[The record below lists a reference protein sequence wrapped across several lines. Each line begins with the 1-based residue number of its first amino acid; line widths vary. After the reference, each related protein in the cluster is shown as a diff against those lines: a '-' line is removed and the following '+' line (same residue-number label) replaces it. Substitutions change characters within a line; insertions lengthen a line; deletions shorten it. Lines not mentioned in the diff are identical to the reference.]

1 MVQSR
6 QRDDYQYGPFQAQDA
21 GQVHA
26 QRSGV
31 QGGLLAMMAVLILS
45 GYALVAVP
53 RSSSHFHVS
62 DKFDVVG
69 EAQTSFVLHRGADCW
84 QPCGEIGGHC
94 PGFCGV
100 GMACCRRGAKFD
112 PIECRAVTN
121 FWTDHHEC
129 VEPIIHA
136 PVQHKSQ
143 SCLGRD
149 RCGTSGDCLWCGVGN
164 ACCKYGA
171 QDDPPECANVK
182 VFPTQQ
188 HYTCVTPTAHVP
200 VKHQGQN
207 CWSFCHDKPGRCRW
221 CGDGNLCCRYGA
233 RHDPAECRSVSFFPT
248 KQFHTCVAGE
258 QLPHIST
265 TIQTPSTGTTLL
277 TDPKSSTSPRGST
290 SGIPT
295 ATGMTHTSRLQ
306 FTTQATAA
314 PSSTVTVAVHPHPY
328 LQMPSTPQTLSFYMY
343 RAQNDQN
350 YPFENVNAANIG
362 GVLRYLHDEVVTT
375 CPRQFQI
382 TRIIRIKVT
391 MHTTKPLFEKH
402 QWHFGPYMAFEAGKC
417 VVPNC
422 SKTWDN
428 YGYVVGCQRQGTS
441 VAHYPDGVWYSIP
454 GPCPSQDI
462 WHKTSECRKQEP
474 GGHCGIPD
482 GERNCTV
489 HTEYAGHVNLD
500 DLSGLKNFNT
510 RCSDALAEYDPKSD
524 QGYGTNFWNG
534 KRDPASCAHRENLVL
549 QLFKTRFPDLPIAL
563 PDPVCDW
570 WR

>member
-6 QRDDYQYGPFQAQDA
+6 QQNDYQYGQL
-21 GQVHA
+21 QVPEARQVPA
-26 QRSGV
+26 QRPVLQGV
-31 QGGLLAMMAVLILS
+31 LSAMMTVLILS
-45 GYALVAVP
+45 GSTLVAI
-53 RSSSHFHVS
+53 RMCSSSYKAS
-62 DKFDVVG
+62 NKFEVVG
-69 EAQTSFVLHRGADCW
+69 EAQMGFVFHRGADCW

-100 GMACCRRGAKFD
+100 GMACCRRGSKFD
-112 PIECRAVTN
+112 PPECRAVTN

-129 VEPIIHA
+129 VEPIRHA

-143 SCLGRD
+143 SCLGPD

-171 QDDPPECANVK
+171 QNDPPECANVK
-182 VFPTQQ
+182 EFPTED
-188 HYTCVTPTAHVP
+188 HYTCVTPTTQVP
-200 VKHQGQN
+200 LKHQRQN
-207 CWSFCHDKPGRCRW
+207 CWSFCHSKPGHCRW

-233 RHDPAECRSVSFFPT
+233 RHDPPECRRVNFFPT

-258 QLPHIST
+258 QRLQIST
-265 TIQTPSTGTTLL
+265 TAQIFP
-277 TDPKSSTSPRGST
+277 PH
-290 SGIPT
+290 GIPT
-295 ATGMTHTSRLQ
+295 TTGMTHTSRLR
-306 FTTQATAA
+306 FTTQAT
-314 PSSTVTVAVHPHPY
+314 SEKVSTVTPHPH

-350 YPFENVNAANIG
+350 YPFENIDAANIG

-402 QWHFGPYMAFEAGKC
+402 KWHFGPYVSFEAGKC

-422 SKTWDN
+422 TQIWEN
-428 YGYVVGCQRQGTS
+428 YGYAVGCQRQGTS

-454 GPCPSQDI
+454 GPCPSQDVR
-462 WHKTSECRKQEP
+462 HKTSECKEREP
-474 GGHCGIPD
+474 GGQCAIPD

-489 HTEYAGHVNLD
+489 HTEYAGEVDLD
-500 DLSGLKNFNT
+500 DLSGLQNFNT

-524 QGYGTNFWNG
+524 TGYGTNFWNG
-534 KRDPASCAHRENLVL
+534 KRDPASCAHRENVVL
-549 QLFKTRFPDLPIAL
+549 QFFKTKYPDFPSTL